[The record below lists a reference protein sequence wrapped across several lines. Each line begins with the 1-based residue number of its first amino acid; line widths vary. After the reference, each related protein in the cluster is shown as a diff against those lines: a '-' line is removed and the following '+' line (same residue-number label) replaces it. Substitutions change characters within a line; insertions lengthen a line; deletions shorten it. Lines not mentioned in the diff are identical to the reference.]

1 MRKVSDVRVVATST
15 LVSAFDV
22 TLNLIVALATGSTV
36 MLSQALQGTSD
47 LATGGLLFV
56 GVRRSQRKAD
66 HRFPFG
72 YGREIYFWALIAS
85 MIMFAGTGAA
95 SLYFGYRQV
104 VDPSPVEHLW
114 LAFAMLL
121 FGALTNGYAL
131 SLSIHRMRQDDDAST
146 VPWWRHLWRSSLIE
160 TKATLTIDLLGT
172 SAAVLGLAA
181 LGTYWATG
189 LTQFDGVGSLAI
201 GVAMMAGAALLMRDL
216 RDLIVGR
223 GVDANTRARLGGAA
237 LSVPGVQSVLDLL
250 TMYVGS
256 SKLFVVL
263 ELHLTDGLTTD
274 DIELI
279 TDEVKD
285 QVRDAVPL
293 VHHIQVE
300 IETPVD
306 EVLPPRHA
314 LRRRKR

>member
-1 MRKVSDVRVVATST
+1 MRKISDVRVVATSV
-15 LVSAFDV
+15 LVSVLDV
-22 TLNLIVALATGSTV
+22 ALNVIVALATGSTV

-47 LATGGLLFV
+47 LVTGGLLYV

-104 VDPSPVEHLW
+104 IDPSPVEHLW
-114 LAFAMLL
+114 LAFGMLA

-131 SLSIHRMRQDDDAST
+131 SLSINRIRQDDASSSER
-146 VPWWRHLWRSSLIE
+146 WWRHLWHSSLIE

-172 SAAVLGLAA
+172 TAAVLGLAA

-189 LTQFDGVGSLAI
+189 FTQFDGIGSLVI
-201 GVAMMAGAALLMRDL
+201 GVAMMAGAVLLMRDL

-223 GVDANTRARLGGAA
+223 GVDADTRARIGDVA
-237 LSVPGVQSVLDLL
+237 LNVPGVRSVLDLL

-263 ELHLTDGLTTD
+263 ELHLADGLSTD
-274 DIELI
+274 EIELI
-279 TDEVKD
+279 TDEVK
-285 QVRDAVPL
+285 QHVRETVPV

-300 IETPVD
+300 IETPAD
-306 EVLPPRHA
+306 EVLPPRRPS
-314 LRRRKR
+314 RRRKR